1 MTSRASVS
9 FEREKGSMLLCW
21 VSQNGR
27 KMSSS
32 CVTQMPTGPPALANS
47 STKPTNLAT
56 QRLPQVLKPHT
67 AACSDFMQLPGLSPS
82 HVALLCVTS
91 TRLELS
97 LFLGFHKTLSSLWGS
112 SFYYQ
117 GREGGFTRNPGRS
130 LFLLFAAAHPTGPVP
145 QKALTPP
152 PRRGVLTPPPAPY
165 TIPSTLL
172 CRAAQQSR
180 PCPCPGSP
188 SHVQILG

>member
-1 MTSRASVS
+1 
-9 FEREKGSMLLCW
+9 MLLCW

-82 HVALLCVTS
+82 HVALLCATS

-117 GREGGFTRNPGRS
+117 GREGLPATQGGPCSYS
-130 LFLLFAAAHPTGPVP
+130 LPLPTP
-145 QKALTPP
+145 QDPS
-152 PRRGVLTPPPAPY
+152 PRRPLRHLPGMVCSPRLQLRTQSPPLSSAELLSSPGPAPA
-165 TIPSTLL
+165 PAPLPMSK
-172 CRAAQQSR
+172 S
-180 PCPCPGSP
+180 
-188 SHVQILG
+188 LGN